1 MKFSIKDFYSKWD
14 QTRKKLRI
22 WHHLLKNLFMK
33 NFLYGDNDS
42 ATLFEIP
49 DINGMNTF
57 VSKDRH
63 LPIAVVGNC
72 GILGY
77 DNK

>member
-1 MKFSIKDFYSKWD
+1 MRPDPQKTADLASLIEESFHE
-14 QTRKKLRI
+14 KL
-22 WHHLLKNLFMK
+22 H
-33 NFLYGDNDS
+33 FLYGDNDS
-42 ATLFEIP
+42 ATLFQIP
-49 DINGMNTF
+49 DINGMNPF
-57 VSKDRH
+57 FSKDRH

>member
-1 MKFSIKDFYSKWD
+1 MRPDPQKTADLTSLTEESFHE
-14 QTRKKLRI
+14 KL
-22 WHHLLKNLFMK
+22 H
-33 NFLYGDNDS
+33 FLYGDNDS

-49 DINGMNTF
+49 DITGMNTF

>member
-1 MKFSIKDFYSKWD
+1 MRPDPQKTADLASLTEESFHE
-14 QTRKKLRI
+14 KL
-22 WHHLLKNLFMK
+22 H
-33 NFLYGDNDS
+33 FLYGDNDS